1 MKTKRFETEEDR
13 QNELEVIEKFSA
25 KGNFTYSKLDRHAL
39 DFAITKD
46 EKVVAF
52 AEVKCYKTPSDKY
65 HTQIVSLYKWEK
77 MKDYN
82 KLAPTFFICRY
93 SDGKILYMHAEEIK
107 GDIKFSGR
115 KVVREGSFSDREFC
129 IFINRKEMR
138 EL

>member
-82 KLAPTFFICRY
+82 KLAPTFFIC
-93 SDGKILYMHAEEIK
+93 
-107 GDIKFSGR
+107 
-115 KVVREGSFSDREFC
+115 
-129 IFINRKEMR
+129 
-138 EL
+138 